1 MATLPRF
8 PIAFSTPRPE
18 SARASRGR
26 RWCAFP
32 FLVRFVAPS
41 TLAWLIVAGAAGHGA
56 VARAAGTDLPA
67 TREMLIPRRVLL
79 QDVERTQVQI
89 SPDGT
94 RVGYL
99 QDANLQVAGLAHPD
113 RPRRISVRGEAGEIV
128 RWTWAYDGRH
138 ALIERRSPAGTRVLL
153 LDPANGRV
161 RDLLPGRTGQ
171 SRLAAISPWHPGE
184 AVLVHEPGGE
194 EGGVVYRVPLD
205 GSPPVELAEAFDF
218 DAIWVDRDLQ
228 VRAGMRAAATWKA
241 LYRHRPGEGWTHLV
255 SYDAESA
262 RLAEVLGVTADGRAL
277 HVVDNRGRDRAALKR
292 LDLETGAETV
302 LAEDAVADLSG
313 DGAIVDPWT
322 GSVQGAVSYLVRQ
335 RRHLFDRRLAED
347 FEILDRARAG
357 EVEFIGRS
365 LDDAVWLVRRLTG
378 GPAIYESWDRA
389 RRRRRPLFSEL
400 PALDGHRLAT
410 RHAALIPARDG
421 LLLPADLYLPR
432 GTDPDGDG
440 RPGAPLPALVFVH
453 GGPWIGFEWN
463 AWSTNRHLQLLA
475 DRGYAVLRP
484 DFRGSAGYGRAFM
497 DRGDREWGGRILD
510 DLVDVAAWAVDNRV
524 ADPGRIGLWG
534 WSFGG
539 YATLAGLATFP
550 DRFACGLSLYGL
562 SDLETF
568 MDRVVPA
575 GHAETWKRRL
585 GDPRTAA
592 GRARLRAHSPIHAV
606 ARIRGPIL
614 LSHGGR
620 DGVAPIAQS
629 DRMVDAL
636 RSAGT
641 PVTYLVYP
649 EEGHDYRQVETWVSF
664 WSEAE
669 RFLADHLGGR
679 FEGPAAGG
687 VLAGSP

>member
-1 MATLPRF
+1 MATHPLS
-8 PIAFSTPRPE
+8 PIAFSTPRPL
-18 SARASRGR
+18 RGR
-26 RWCAFP
+26 RWCAF
-32 FLVRFVAPS
+32 A
-41 TLAWLIVAGAAGHGA
+41 TLAWLIVAGAAGDGA
-56 VARAAGTDLPA
+56 VARAAGADLPA
-67 TREMLIPRRVLL
+67 AREMPIPRRILL
-79 QDVERTQVQI
+79 LDVERTQVQI

-99 QDANLQVAGLAHPD
+99 QDGDLRVAGLAHPD
-113 RPRRISVRGEAGEIV
+113 RPRRITVRGEAGAIV
-128 RWTWAYDGRH
+128 RWTWAYDGLH
-138 ALIERRSPAGTRVLL
+138 ALIERRTPAGTRVLL
-153 LDPANGRV
+153 LEPATGRA
-161 RDLLPGRTGQ
+161 RDLLPGRTGR
-171 SRLAAISPWHPGE
+171 SSLAAISPWHPDE
-184 AVLVHEPGGE
+184 AVLVHERG
-194 EGGVVYRVPLD
+194 EGGVVYRVPFEGGD
-205 GSPPVELAEAFDF
+205 PVALAEAFDF

-255 SYDAESA
+255 SYDAEAA
-262 RLAEVLGVTADGRAL
+262 RLAGVLGVTADGRAL
-277 HVVDNRGRDRAALKR
+277 HVVDNRGRDKAALKR

-302 LAEDAVADLSG
+302 LAEDPVADLSG
-313 DGAIVDPWT
+313 NGAIVDPWT

-335 RRHLFDRRLAED
+335 RRHLIDRRLAED
-347 FEILDRARAG
+347 FESLDRAAAG
-357 EVEFIGRS
+357 DVEFIGRS
-365 LDDAVWLVRRLTG
+365 VDDAVWLVRRLAG

-389 RRRRRPLFSEL
+389 RRQRRPLFSEL
-400 PALDGHRLAT
+400 PAMDGRRLAT

-432 GTDPDGDG
+432 GADPDGDG
-440 RPGAPLPALVFVH
+440 RPVAPLPALVFVH

-463 AWSTNRHLQLLA
+463 SWSTNRHLQLLA

-510 DLVDVAAWAVDNRV
+510 DLVDVAAWAADNRV

-641 PVTYLVYP
+641 PVTYLVFP
-649 EEGHDYRQVETWVSF
+649 EEGHDYRQVGTWVSF